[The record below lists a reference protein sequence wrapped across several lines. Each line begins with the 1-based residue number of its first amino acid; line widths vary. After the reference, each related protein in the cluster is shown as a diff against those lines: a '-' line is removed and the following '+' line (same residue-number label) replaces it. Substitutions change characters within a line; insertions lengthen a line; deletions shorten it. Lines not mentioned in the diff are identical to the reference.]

1 MSCSV
6 IHIFRNFI
14 STPPNTQTC
23 IESSVQPTKKATSLE
38 SLPDEILARIIDHL
52 NQLDLLDL
60 CLVNSRIY
68 KLCMNK
74 LFRVAFIKPLNHR
87 TFIVHRKLNSL
98 KYSQFTIVN
107 PVKCPRKKKFQ
118 RLVYYPGPNKPNKKY
133 FYSMKYGSHATVYDI
148 LHLKNVEKMINQISS
163 RKLIVHLSN
172 RSNGLIQDYYIKI
185 KMLAS
190 TFGLFKR
197 IHLSVRDNSVE
208 TIKKLEG
215 IFVGV
220 NCLSITMFSRPR
232 YIDNSELTLS
242 LVRCENITEFEI
254 ETVVPSH
261 EDSFF
266 YRMIKHMPNIKILI
280 IRIRIKPTSLHKTIE
295 LLSNYRIQKFCLDVL
310 QSSAHKNVRQN
321 CDIIKALLKSCGST
335 LELVRVN
342 LYENYTR
349 VRLSTIDLFFSD
361 EPDICEELKEEV
373 RSLVSWVKD
382 TITNYPRLEYFIFYN
397 YQFVIDRKVEP
408 CRWIEIHN
416 KEL

>member
-74 LFRVAFIKPLNHR
+74 LFRVAFMKPLNQR

-118 RLVYYPGPNKPNKKY
+118 RLVYYPGPYLPDGDY
-133 FYSMKYGSHATVYDI
+133 DFSFKYGSYANVVHFLYRKHA
-148 LHLKNVEKMINQISS
+148 EKMINQRSS
-163 RKLIVHLSN
+163 RILVICLYHQSEIGAQ
-172 RSNGLIQDYYIKI
+172 SYYNEVKI
-185 KMLAS
+185 LAS
-190 TFGLFKR
+190 AFGLFKR
-197 IHLSVRDNSVE
+197 MHLSVSDNSVE

-220 NCLSITMFSRPR
+220 NCLSMSMLFRPG

-254 ETVVPSH
+254 ETEFPSH

-280 IRIRIKPTSLHKTIE
+280 IRVRIKPTSLHKTIE

-321 CDIIKALLKSCGST
+321 CDIIKTLLKSCGST

-342 LYENYTR
+342 LLKDFTR
-349 VRLSTIDLFFSD
+349 VRLSAIDLFFSD